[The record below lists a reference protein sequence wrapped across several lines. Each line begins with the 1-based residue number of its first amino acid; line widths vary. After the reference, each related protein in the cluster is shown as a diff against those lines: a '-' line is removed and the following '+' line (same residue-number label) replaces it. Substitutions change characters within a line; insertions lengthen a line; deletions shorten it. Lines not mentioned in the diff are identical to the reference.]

1 MWPIVWD
8 WANFAI
14 RWIHVITG
22 IAWIGSSFYFVALDL
37 SLKKRKGLPDGVYG
51 DTWQVHGGGFYHMQ
65 KYTVAPA
72 TMPEE
77 LTWFK
82 WESYATWISGF
93 FLLCVLYY
101 GSSELYL
108 IDRNVADIE
117 PWQAISIGVAS
128 LIVGWVFYDVL
139 CKSPLG
145 KNDSFLSGLLFLF
158 VVLMTWG
165 FTQIFSGRG
174 AFIHSGAIIATIMSA
189 NVVMIIIPNQKKT
202 VAALLAGE
210 SPDPALGLQAKQ
222 RSTHNNYLTLPVI
235 FLMVS
240 NHYPLAFAT
249 QYNWLIVALV
259 MVIGVVIRHYY
270 NTHHKG
276 EEAPL
281 WTWLVAVIAFLC
293 IVWLSQAG
301 PKIPAEESAASSHNP
316 HAVALTS
323 HEQFEEVRDI
333 VLGRCSMCHAR
344 EPGWDGVPFA
354 PKSIYLESDTEV
366 VRYAEQIYLQAAR
379 SNAMPPGNVSFISNE
394 ERQLLANWYEEA
406 TGTIPSI
413 LW

>member
-37 SLKKRKGLPDGVYG
+37 SLKKREGLPEGVQG

-65 KYTVAPA
+65 KYIVAPA
-72 TMPEE
+72 KMPDE

-108 IDRNVADIE
+108 IDPNVADIE
-117 PWQAISIGVAS
+117 PWQAIAIGLGS
-128 LIVGWVFYDVL
+128 LVLGWVFYDLL

-145 KNDSFLSGLLFLF
+145 NSDAFLSGLLFLF
-158 VVLMTWG
+158 VVLMAWG
-165 FTQIFSGRG
+165 FTLIYSGRG
-174 AFIHSGAIIATIMSA
+174 AFIHTGAIIATIMSA

-210 SPDPALGLQAKQ
+210 DPDPALGLQAKQ

-249 QYNWLIVALV
+249 QYNWVIVALV
-259 MVIGVVIRHYY
+259 LLIGVVIRHYY

-293 IVWLSQAG
+293 IIWLSQAG
-301 PKIPAEESAASSHNP
+301 PKIPPEETATSTHNSYAA
-316 HAVALTS
+316 ALAD
-323 HEQFEEVRDI
+323 HPQFETAKDI
-333 VLGRCSMCHAR
+333 VLGRCAMCHAR
-344 EPGWDGVPFA
+344 ETGWDGVPFA
-354 PKSIYLESDTEV
+354 PKSIYLENEAEV
-366 VRYAEQIYLQAAR
+366 IRYAEQIYLQAAR
-379 SNAMPPGNVSFISNE
+379 SNAMPPGNVSFITAQ
-394 ERQLLANWYEEA
+394 ERLLLAKWYEESTA
-406 TGTIPSI
+406 TRPNF